1 MLFSFNFSNSEIKAA
16 SMIKRISFFLVTML
30 PVSYMQCIKCNASD
44 LVSKEKL
51 QPIPA
56 LDHIKEFTVR
66 ENDTLTYTLKLAL
79 DENGKPQYFFRNIF
93 TPVCYTGECKPV
105 YINFYWDLL
114 GNYVRYDLPEGKI
127 LTKVDHD
134 EFKEE
139 DYEKLRDILGR
150 STSIFA
156 DLKMEDLMTKGT
168 DSLSANVDAKT
179 GATLK
184 TIKNEVIDGAVY
196 TCFTLWHIAYGK
208 LVINKMKEVTESYVN
223 SEMLHNFLASNNY
236 HYQYWAMEKVIDKSG
251 ALNNDFEDDI
261 EQIIRGKNLFTAR
274 TALQKTGSDFFSN
287 NSKQNWLW
295 ETYKS
300 SSYPLQIAILKKLES
315 ITVNEKLSNEL
326 AANATESNAEQFKL
340 KLVILAKQKKL
351 SDHTL
356 ALLASN
362 LKSENDQYTAE
373 IYQTLEKFQPTNQE
387 VKSKMKQ
394 YKIKKS
400 N

>member
-1 MLFSFNFSNSEIKAA
+1 MLFSFVVSNIKDSVVLMHKRFSL
-16 SMIKRISFFLVTML
+16 FLVL
-30 PVSYMQCIKCNASD
+30 ILQILYIECIKCNAIDFASE
-44 LVSKEKL
+44 EKIL
-51 QPIPA
+51 KIPA
-56 LDHIKEFTVR
+56 VDKIKEFTIR

-79 DENGKPQYFFRNIF
+79 DEKGKPQYFFRNIF

-114 GNYVRYDLPEGKI
+114 GNYMRYDLPDGKI

-208 LVINKMKEVTESYVN
+208 LVINKMREVTESYLN
-223 SEMLHNFLASNNY
+223 DEMLHSFLSSNNY
-236 HYQYWAMEKVIDKSG
+236 HYQYWAMDRVIDKNG
-251 ALNNDFEDDI
+251 ALKNDYEKDI

-274 TALQKTGSDFFSN
+274 TALQKTGNDFFASLQ
-287 NSKQNWLW
+287 KQNWLW

-300 SSYPLQIAILKKLES
+300 SSYPLQITILKKLGS
-315 ITVNEKLSNEL
+315 ISPGEKLSNQL
-326 AANATESNAEQFKL
+326 ASNITESNTEQFRL
-340 KLVILAKQKKL
+340 KIGILAKQQQLPESTQKIMATAL
-351 SDHTL
+351 SG
-356 ALLASN
+356 
-362 LKSENDQYTAE
+362 ENEQYTSE
-373 IYQTLEKFQPTNQE
+373 IYKTLEYFRPTDND
-387 VKSKMKQ
+387 VKSKMEQ
-394 YKIKKS
+394 YKSRKS